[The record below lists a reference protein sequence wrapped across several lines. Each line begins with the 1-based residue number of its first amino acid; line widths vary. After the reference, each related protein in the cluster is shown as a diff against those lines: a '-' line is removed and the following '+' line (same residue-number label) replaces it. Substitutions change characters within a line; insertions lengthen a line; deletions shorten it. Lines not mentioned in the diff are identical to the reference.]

1 MSGRTHYEVLGVEPG
16 ADRDSIRDAYRSRI
30 AELKPDVYRGST
42 EERVDE
48 SMRVNKAWNVLSDPF
63 QRGRYDDELGAGEG
77 GELGELPLPPLPD
90 GDADGNG
97 TGAAGRGARAPSGL
111 QGLFAGRRA
120 TATPRGGSG
129 TGAAGAGKAGG
140 GKAGGG
146 KAGAGK
152 APVEYPGGLVPAP
165 TKSRINALSIDLAVL
180 ILIVI
185 GLQFV
190 SHAVAEKVLV
200 VYRDGK
206 PAKTVELKDRDP
218 SALERQLKAEEDRRI
233 ADLRRE
239 AESKGDKPPDTPEIE
254 IKHEELAVGGEAVAL
269 TLASVI
275 LPLAYLVPL
284 SAATGQ
290 TLGKK
295 RARIML
301 VRTDGSPAGWTASLV
316 HYGVPIVVGLLLM
329 PIGYLIGIG
338 LVLWWLGDPRR
349 QGVHDK
355 LARTLVVEADVASG
369 GRAGARA

>member
-16 ADRDSIRDAYRSRI
+16 AERDAIREAYRSRI
-30 AELKPDVYRGST
+30 AELSPDSYRGST

-63 QRGRYDDELGAGEG
+63 QRRRYDDQLGSGTDAGPDTGAG
-77 GELGELPLPPLPD
+77 
-90 GDADGNG
+90 ADDE
-97 TGAAGRGARAPSGL
+97 TPATPATRPAGVL

-120 TATPRGGSG
+120 G
-129 TGAAGAGKAGG
+129 GAAGGAGG
-140 GKAGGG
+140 AKGPGGG
-146 KAGAGK
+146 GPGSGRERP
-152 APVEYPGGLVPAP
+152 APAEYPAGLVPAP
-165 TKSRINALSIDLAVL
+165 TRSRINALSIDLAIL
-180 ILIVI
+180 ILIAL

-190 SHAVAEKVLV
+190 NHAVSEKVLV

-206 PAKTVELKDRDP
+206 PAKTVEVKDRDP
-218 SALERQLKAEEDRRI
+218 VALEKDLQAAEERRTADR
-233 ADLRRE
+233 RRE
-239 AESKGDKPPDTPEIE
+239 AERKGEKPPKAPKIE
-254 IKHEELAVGGEAVAL
+254 IKDEKLAVGGAAVAL

-275 LPLAYLVPL
+275 LPLVYLVPL
-284 SAATGQ
+284 SAYTGQ

-295 RARIML
+295 RAGLVL
-301 VRTDGSPAGWTASLV
+301 VRVDGSPAGWTASLV

-355 LARTLVVEADVASG
+355 LARTLVVEVPPG
-369 GRAGARA
+369 GVPRAGA

>member
-16 ADRDSIRDAYRSRI
+16 AERDAIREAYRSRI
-30 AELKPDVYRGST
+30 AELSPDSYRGSA

-63 QRGRYDDELGAGEG
+63 QRRRYDDQL
-77 GELGELPLPPLPD
+77 D
-90 GDADGNG
+90 SG
-97 TGAAGRGARAPSGL
+97 TGTVADDTGSGAHDETSTTPAARPVGGL

-120 TATPRGGSG
+120 GG
-129 TGAAGAGKAGG
+129 GAAGGAGG
-140 GKAGGG
+140 AKGPGGG
-146 KAGAGK
+146 GAGSGRERP
-152 APVEYPGGLVPAP
+152 APAEYPAGLVPAP
-165 TKSRINALSIDLAVL
+165 TRSRINALSIDLAIL
-180 ILIVI
+180 ILIVF

-190 SHAVAEKVLV
+190 NHAVSEKVLV

-206 PAKTVELKDRDP
+206 PAKTVEVKDRDP
-218 SALERQLKAEEDRRI
+218 VALEKDLQAAEERRTADR
-233 ADLRRE
+233 RRE
-239 AESKGDKPPDTPEIE
+239 AERKGEKPPKAPKIE
-254 IKHEELAVGGEAVAL
+254 IKDEKLAVGGAAVAL

-284 SAATGQ
+284 SAYTGQ

-295 RARIML
+295 RAGLVL
-301 VRTDGSPAGWTASLV
+301 VRVDGSPAGWTASLV

-355 LARTLVVEADVASG
+355 LARTLVVEVPPG
-369 GRAGARA
+369 GVPRAGA